1 MVTALPTR
9 IDGFRWS
16 DGLLAEGSLLLANP
30 PSSRAPARFRRLSR
44 RPYQECDRRRP
55 VVLGDGQEIL
65 VRAAVRPYKQNG
77 FVRNAHLLTL
87 VLSPL
92 NTDTIDVYRG
102 EFGLQRVKPTILIES
117 FFLVGLD
124 ERCPAQSLGAPALA
138 RQLISVP
145 RPRTDRRHQR
155 RRWLRPTPV

>member
-16 DGLLAEGSLLLANP
+16 DGLLAEGSPLLANP

-87 VLSPL
+87 VLFAFVAFLPWWREMYWAGMSVFGWLMALLMLFSPAIAL
-92 NTDTIDVYRG
+92 
-102 EFGLQRVKPTILIES
+102 
-117 FFLVGLD
+117 LVFRL
-124 ERCPAQSLGAPALA
+124 ERRAGGPPKE
-138 RQLISVP
+138 
-145 RPRTDRRHQR
+145 
-155 RRWLRPTPV
+155 